1 MVLLYH
7 LLTTKYSYIKYYSMK
22 AVIIFRHNTYNI
34 TANNNLSPVSSLTF
48 SVSECAQNLESKVH
62 FIPPMKINHENVNG
76 RNIHTTF
83 EKLCDCSVWNL
94 KMYYDVLI
102 HFIWKVEQSATEN
115 SDFLPALK
123 TILEIK
129 PKWSHQSSNIC

>member
-34 TANNNLSPVSSLTF
+34 TANTNLSPVSSLTF

-62 FIPPMKINHENVNG
+62 FFPPMKNYENVNG
-76 RNIHTTF
+76 RNMHTIF
-83 EKLCDCSVWNL
+83 EKLCDCSVWNY
-94 KMYYDVLI
+94 KMYYNVLV
-102 HFIWKVEQSATEN
+102 HFNSKVELSATEN

-129 PKWSHQSSNIC
+129 PKWSHQSSKTC